1 MASTSGVKRKRVTL
15 SLAQKLEL
23 IAKLES
29 GHTVA
34 EVCEIYGVKK
44 QTVSDI
50 KKSKEKLKKYSV
62 SFCIDPSSSKG
73 KEGRPR
79 KHMRTGQDTQLDEAV
94 LKWYRQEK
102 SAGML
107 VRGVEILSAAK
118 TLATHLGVTDFKG
131 SDGWLWRFRQRHGL
145 GNTIAHGEA
154 GSADVE
160 SVQPF
165 REELVKVLEEEGVA
179 NFQLYNGD
187 ETGIFWRRL
196 PTNTQAMRSE
206 GTQRGKKMSKER
218 ISALCVA
225 NATGTHR
232 LPLAVVGKAKRPRSL
247 KNVDMERD
255 LPVHYYHTKNAWFTR
270 WIIHNWFHHHFVPSV
285 KKHQI
290 EDLKIPPDQ
299 VKAILLFDNAPA
311 HPSGEELVSGD
322 GRIRVMFLP
331 PNTTSLVQPM
341 DQGIISVMKRR
352 YVRRYLEEV
361 LVVLEKEED
370 AEEDTRGA
378 RTLENIKKYSIKSA
392 LYNLADS
399 WRDIKCTTLANC
411 WNKLLMP
418 REGDDM
424 ADFEGFDG
432 GHEVQDFFELLR
444 KAGEKD
450 VTRADVQNWMDDGDA
465 DPGYE
470 MLTPAEIAAQVS
482 QQDADKEE
490 EEDAEDEFPYKKVKL
505 ATLRQH
511 CDELLDYTE
520 YSKLKEAAN
529 FYSTLRMLRETIIR
543 EQHTVTGRQT
553 KIDSFFAPRPPHP
566 QVEPQPD
573 SPEPQPDSP
582 EPQPDSP
589 EPLEVSDSE

>member
-1 MASTSGVKRKRVTL
+1 MASTSGSSGVKRKRVTL
-15 SLAQKLEL
+15 SVAQKLEL
-23 IAKLES
+23 IGKLES

-34 EVCEIYGVKK
+34 QVCAIYGVKK

-50 KKSKEKLKKYSV
+50 KKSKEKLRKYSV

-79 KHMRTGQDTQLDEAV
+79 KHMRTGQDIQLDEAV
-94 LKWYRQEK
+94 LKWFRQEK
-102 SAGML
+102 SAGIL

-118 TLATHLGVTDFKG
+118 TLASHLGITDFKG
-131 SDGWLWRFRQRHGL
+131 SDGWLWRFRNRHGL

-165 REELVKVLEEEGVA
+165 REELMKVLEDENVA
-179 NFQLYNGD
+179 TFQLYNGD
-187 ETGIFWRRL
+187 ETGVFWRGL

-232 LPLAVVGKAKRPRSL
+232 LPLAVVGKAKRPRSF

-255 LPVHYYHTKNAWFTR
+255 LPVHYYNSKNAWFTR
-270 WIIHNWFHHHFVPSV
+270 WIFHHWFHHHFIPAV
-285 KKHQI
+285 KKHQM
-290 EDLKIPPDQ
+290 EDLKIPADQ
-299 VKAILLFDNAPA
+299 VKAILLLDNAPA
-311 HPSGEELVSGD
+311 HPSEEELVSED
-322 GRIRVMFLP
+322 GRIRVMYLP

-361 LVVLEKEED
+361 LVVLEEEED

-378 RTLENIKKYSIKSA
+378 RTLEKIKKYSIKSA
-392 LYNLADS
+392 IYNLANS
-399 WRDIKCTTLANC
+399 WKDLKCTTLANC
-411 WNKLLMP
+411 WNKLLTQ

-450 VTRADVQNWMDDGDA
+450 VTRADVQNWMDDTDT

-470 MLTPAEIAAQVS
+470 VLTPAEIAAQVS
-482 QQDADKEE
+482 QQDADEE
-490 EEDAEDEFPYKKVKL
+490 EEDDAEDEVLYKKVKL
-505 ATLRQH
+505 ATLRNH

-520 YSKLKEAAN
+520 YSALKEASS
-529 FYSTLRMLRETIIR
+529 FYSSLRMLRETIIR
-543 EQHTVTGRQT
+543 EQHTVPGRQS
-553 KIDSFFAPRPPHP
+553 KIDSFFAPRPPQAQVEQP
-566 QVEPQPD
+566 QVEPQ
-573 SPEPQPDSP
+573 
-582 EPQPDSP
+582 P